1 MATPDAPV
9 AISIPQA
16 AKRLNIGLRAA
27 YRAAADGTLP
37 TLRFGKRIVVP
48 VSALEAWAR
57 DAYQPNP
64 NSTGREDA
72 AR

>member
-1 MATPDAPV
+1 MATANAPV
-9 AISIPQA
+9 AISISEA
-16 AKRLNIGLRAA
+16 AKRLSIGMRAA

-48 VSALEAWAR
+48 VAALEALAR
-57 DAYQPNP
+57 DAYQPNT
-64 NSTGREDA
+64 NASGREDA

>member
-1 MATPDAPV
+1 MAANAPV
-9 AISIPQA
+9 AIGIPEA

-48 VSALEAWAR
+48 VAALEAWAR
-57 DAYQPNP
+57 DAYQNK
-64 NSTGREDA
+64 NASRREDA